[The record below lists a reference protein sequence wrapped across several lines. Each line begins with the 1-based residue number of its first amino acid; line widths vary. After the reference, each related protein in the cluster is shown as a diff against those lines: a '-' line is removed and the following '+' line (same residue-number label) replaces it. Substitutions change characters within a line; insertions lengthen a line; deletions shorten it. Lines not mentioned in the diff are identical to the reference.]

1 MARRREAQ
9 EPRRTR
15 TIVQRVVVPIERAYE
30 STRRRAQGLSGADAL
45 KYLAWSAGTGVATH
59 FAARGLKRL
68 VGAAGDEPKHDPLWV
83 SAPLAAATIIAATQ
97 LRGTAQVAAL
107 GAAVDSTGQLVN
119 DAYQHFRRPAGS
131 QAPQLPP
138 AQQQNQ
144 PQQGPQRRNA
154 TADQL
159 AAAYEASRRELAR
172 QQLNARAQ
180 AQAQQQAAMYG
191 AYGAVPMY

>member
-1 MARRREAQ
+1 
-9 EPRRTR
+9 
-15 TIVQRVVVPIERAYE
+15 VVPIERAYE

-68 VGAAGDEPKHDPLWV
+68 VGAAGADPKHDPLWV

-97 LRGTAQVAAL
+97 LSGTWQVAAL

-138 AQQQNQ
+138 AQQDQQ
-144 PQQGPQRRNA
+144 QQGPQRRNA

-191 AYGAVPMY
+191 AYGAVPTY